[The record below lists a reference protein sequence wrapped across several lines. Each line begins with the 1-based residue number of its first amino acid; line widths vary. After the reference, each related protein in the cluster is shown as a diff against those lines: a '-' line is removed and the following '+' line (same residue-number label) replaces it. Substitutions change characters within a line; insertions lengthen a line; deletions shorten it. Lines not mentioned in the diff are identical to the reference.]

1 MAPSQHH
8 SPCDHMSGSTLFT
21 KIIEGEIPCY
31 KLYENEHVF
40 AFLDIN
46 PLSKGHTLL
55 IPKEPAPTID
65 QLTQDSAAAIGKALP
80 ILSRAIKEATG
91 AIAYNIIQNNGKEA
105 GMTVPHVHFHII
117 PRYPESKHTFTW
129 KPKSLDVSEGRTIA
143 DAIQLSLS
151 E

>member
-1 MAPSQHH
+1 MANDAAMVP
-8 SPCDHMSGSTLFT
+8 SGSTLFT

-117 PRYPESKHTFTW
+117 PRYPESKHTFSW
-129 KPKSLDVSEGRTIA
+129 EPKSLDVSEGRTIA

>member
-8 SPCDHMSGSTLFT
+8 SPCDHMSGRTLFT

-65 QLTQDSAAAIGKALP
+65 QLTPDSAAAIGKALP

-129 KPKSLDVSEGRTIA
+129 EPKSMDVSEGRTIA
-143 DAIQLSLS
+143 DAIQHSLS

>member
-1 MAPSQHH
+1 MTEHAL
-8 SPCDHMSGSTLFT
+8 STR
-21 KIIEGEIPCY
+21 IIEGEIPSY
-31 KLYENEHVF
+31 KLYENEYVF

-55 IPKEPAPTID
+55 VSKEPAPSID
-65 QLTQDSAAAIGKALP
+65 HLSQDSAAAIGKALP

-91 AIAYNIIQNNGKEA
+91 AIAYNIIQNNGREA

-117 PRYPESKHTFTW
+117 PKYKESKHVFTW
-129 KPKSLDVSEGRTIA
+129 EPKALDATEGKSIA
-143 DAIQLSLS
+143 DAIQLSLN

>member
-1 MAPSQHH
+1 
-8 SPCDHMSGSTLFT
+8 
-21 KIIEGEIPCY
+21 
-31 KLYENEHVF
+31 LYENEYVF

-55 IPKEPAPTID
+55 VSKEPAPSID
-65 QLTQDSAAAIGKALP
+65 HLSQDSAAAIGKALP

-91 AIAYNIIQNNGKEA
+91 AIAYNIIQNNGREA

-117 PRYPESKHTFTW
+117 PKYKESKHVFTW
-129 KPKSLDVSEGRTIA
+129 EPKALDATEGKSIA
-143 DAIQLSLS
+143 DAIQLSLN